1 MAVGQ
6 MNIQG
11 AVKMHL
17 RSMTVPRYAA
27 ILTTILII
35 LTCGFLTGCDNET
48 SGTFATQIGDQW
60 FTLEIANDKATRD
73 QGLMFR
79 EEIANDGGMIFVFD
93 SDQER
98 SFWMKNCLVDIDILY
113 VDRTGHILSAY
124 TMKAQ
129 PPQDT
134 DESEVVYENRIRQT
148 ANYRSNGKARYVIEM
163 KAGKIRELGLR
174 HEQKLKLD
182 LNRLKQIANKTD
194 DGR

>member
-1 MAVGQ
+1 MVVDKISNQRGKDLQLFKTLSRCSLIFIAVF
-6 MNIQG
+6 MLMSC
-11 AVKMHL
+11 A
-17 RSMTVPRYAA
+17 
-27 ILTTILII
+27 
-35 LTCGFLTGCDNET
+35 FLTGCDNET

-79 EEIANDGGMIFVFD
+79 EEIADDGGMIFVFN

-113 VDRTGHILSAY
+113 IDRTGHILSAY

-129 PPQDT
+129 PPQEA
-134 DESEVVYENRIRQT
+134 DESEVAYEGRIRQN
-148 ANYRSNGKARYVIEM
+148 ANYLSNGKARYVIEL
-163 KAGKIRELGLR
+163 KAGKIRELNLQ
-174 HEQKLKLD
+174 HEEKLKLD